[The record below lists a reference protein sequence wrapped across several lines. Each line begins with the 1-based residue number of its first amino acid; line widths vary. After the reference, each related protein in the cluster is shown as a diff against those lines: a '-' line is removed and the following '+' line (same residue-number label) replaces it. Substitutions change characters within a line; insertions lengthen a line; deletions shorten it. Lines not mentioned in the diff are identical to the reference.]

1 MIFSVKYRYLYILL
15 LSAYSFFNI
24 LFTEGYRLFGHAIQ
38 WYYLFSTL
46 FILVVLIW
54 ESNHL
59 LEINVA
65 KLQRRVANKIHP
77 LLLQFFLSIPF
88 VIAISGLSALTIF
101 KLMPDDNVSLFFNF
115 KLSLGFT
122 FRVNLFLNSIN
133 AIAFFINKYKES
145 QLETEQLKKKTLEA
159 RFEALR
165 NQINPHFL
173 FNSLN
178 VLSFLVY
185 KDADTSSKFIEQ
197 LSKAYRYL
205 LFHQDK
211 RLVLLEEEM
220 NFIHAY
226 LFLIKIRFEENL
238 KVKINIPKS
247 YYQYYI
253 PPATLQ
259 LLIENAIKHNI
270 VSQRR
275 PLSIEI
281 KGHNMRLEVINNLQE
296 KELKEPST
304 SVGLKN
310 ISLRYEFMTNEKV
323 EVHKNAHTFS
333 VHIPLIQLA
342 DK

>member
-1 MIFSVKYRYLYILL
+1 M
-15 LSAYSFFNI
+15 
-24 LFTEGYRLFGHAIQ
+24 
-38 WYYLFSTL
+38 
-46 FILVVLIW
+46 
-54 ESNHL
+54 
-59 LEINVA
+59 
-65 KLQRRVANKIHP
+65 
-77 LLLQFFLSIPF
+77 
-88 VIAISGLSALTIF
+88 
-101 KLMPDDNVSLFFNF
+101 
-115 KLSLGFT
+115 
-122 FRVNLFLNSIN
+122 
-133 AIAFFINKYKES
+133 
-145 QLETEQLKKKTLEA
+145 
-159 RFEALR
+159 
-165 NQINPHFL
+165 
-173 FNSLN
+173 
-178 VLSFLVY
+178 
-185 KDADTSSKFIEQ
+185 
-197 LSKAYRYL
+197 

-304 SVGLKN
+304 SVGLKTYRSDM
-310 ISLRYEFMTNEKV
+310 SL
-323 EVHKNAHTFS
+323 
-333 VHIPLIQLA
+333 
-342 DK
+342 